1 MKKRFV
7 LFICAL
13 LAMALLTACASSVP
27 DTTDAAGTTAG
38 TTAPVTDASTTA
50 AEVETTA
57 ATEPPASERTTA
69 PAQNLAALWEDR
81 LASLQAQADAIEYY
95 LEHEAV
101 TQSDMNEKA
110 QELYVLWD
118 TALNELWA
126 DLEDALPEDDF
137 DALLDEQLTWIDDKE
152 AAVKA
157 AGADVEGGSMYP
169 MVTNSE
175 AAAITQQRVY
185 ELYELLK

>member
-1 MKKRFV
+1 MV
-7 LFICAL
+7 
-13 LAMALLTACASSVP
+13 
-27 DTTDAAGTTAG
+27 
-38 TTAPVTDASTTA
+38 
-50 AEVETTA
+50 
-57 ATEPPASERTTA
+57 
-69 PAQNLAALWEDR
+69 
-81 LASLQAQADAIEYY
+81 YY

-175 AAAITQQRVY
+175 AAAITQQRIY